1 MSSSHITPG
10 NPANGPTGP
19 VFRAFEA
26 VRHKLAANFHTPE
39 SWEREEDEQEAH
51 AKSMGVDYKRTKMF
65 PGTASHRGELMTED
79 EYDEFKSMLDSFKPP
94 YKRRRKGAPRT
105 TTRTRVRR
113 DGNKGKSTIT
123 TRSRPGKKV
132 EKQGIWPFK
141 PQLSEEEQAWEAF
154 LKANPSGYDEEGYDL
169 EGRNSESHSREF
181 AEPYKELSS
190 HPSWA
195 EDTAGI
201 SYPGTER
208 VIEDRHQ
215 REVLEAYLAEKARGT
230 DPARLAAL
238 AKLITHS
245 GEDMNPDGIDWGS
258 MSDEDIGRYH
268 EAMQWAY
275 GDKDYRWNTPSVEKK
290 KMDKKSAVNDHAKM
304 ENLKEA
310 AAATERGVLSPVLL
324 QRAMEKQSDAWS
336 DAINAVNEAMAGR
349 GGSSPPPTL
358 GSRVGAGVDTAVD
371 ALSDYW
377 NRYVNAMKGGTFKDR
392 LSDPGQAR
400 INQMLALTG
409 TGALGGGVLGMLNE
423 ARKKEED
430 RDVLGGGFGGG
441 VLGGLGGLGI
451 SAYGPNR
458 LAKQTGLADHIKRPD
473 WW

>member
-1 MSSSHITPG
+1 MSSHRVAPG
-10 NPANGPTGP
+10 IPALTPTGP
-19 VFRAFEA
+19 VSFAQLA
-26 VRHKLAANFHTPE
+26 VSHNGWLKKRG
-39 SWEREEDEQEAH
+39 EDEEYMS
-51 AKSMGVDYKRTKMF
+51 K
-65 PGTASHRGELMTED
+65 D

-123 TRSRPGKKV
+123 TRSRPG
-132 EKQGIWPFK
+132 
-141 PQLSEEEQAWEAF
+141 
-154 LKANPSGYDEEGYDL
+154 
-169 EGRNSESHSREF
+169 
-181 AEPYKELSS
+181 
-190 HPSWA
+190 
-195 EDTAGI
+195 
-201 SYPGTER
+201 
-208 VIEDRHQ
+208 
-215 REVLEAYLAEKARGT
+215 
-230 DPARLAAL
+230 
-238 AKLITHS
+238 
-245 GEDMNPDGIDWGS
+245 
-258 MSDEDIGRYH
+258 
-268 EAMQWAY
+268 
-275 GDKDYRWNTPSVEKK
+275 K

-371 ALSDYW
+371 TLSDYW
-377 NRYVNAMKGGTFKDR
+377 NRYVNAMKGGTVKDR